1 MIIIEI
7 KLPFKCF
14 PLFVLF
20 VSMIL
25 ITPSSFAQPTGYVGG
40 TLETY
45 QHGTINGDILFTIG
59 DSKYRGEL
67 SPGTNYSVVFDTIV
81 PEGSM
86 IKVARLYLY
95 WTWSYNGSNGTYPEM
110 DVQFEGNSI
119 APDKEYTDRK
129 GSGNYDY
136 PSGTYAYD
144 VTDSIAADK
153 IQVTVENKGLD
164 RVFSV
169 NGAGLLLIYEH
180 PDLQRME
187 YWIDE
192 GTDMIRTEDENTS
205 EKAFSTAYFKG
216 VIDTANISSA
226 RLITVVP
233 SGDKGKNNLYFNSM
247 EWEGVY
253 EGDPYDQLAIDTRD
267 VTDYLQHDNNLVKIE
282 DKGDYL
288 IPSNAFLIL
297 KFAEPSSNQDSA
309 RENTPGFE
317 AVLLIACF
325 LAVVSLVRY
334 ARKRMK

>member
-1 MIIIEI
+1 MI
-7 KLPFKCF
+7 F
-14 PLFVLF
+14 
-20 VSMIL
+20 
-25 ITPSSFAQPTGYVGG
+25 ITPSSFAQPTGYAGG
-40 TLETY
+40 ALETY

-67 SPGTNYSVVFDTIV
+67 SPGTNYSVVFDTAV
-81 PEGSM
+81 PEGST
-86 IKVARLYLY
+86 IKGARLYLY

-110 DVQFEGNSI
+110 NVQLEGNSI
-119 APDKEYTDRK
+119 VPEKEYSDRK
-129 GSGNYDY
+129 GSGKYDY
-136 PSGTYAYD
+136 PSGTYAFD
-144 VTDSIAADK
+144 VTDSITADK
-153 IQVTVENKGLD
+153 IQLTVENIGLD
-164 RVFSV
+164 RVFSI
-169 NGAGLLLIYEH
+169 NGAGLLLFYEH

-192 GTDMIRTEDENTS
+192 GADMIRTEDENSS
-205 EKAFSTAYFKG
+205 ENVISAAYFEG

-226 RLITVVP
+226 QLITVVP

-253 EGDPYDQLAIDTRD
+253 EGDPYEQLAIDTRD
-267 VTDYLQHDNNLVKIE
+267 VTDYLQSGNNSVKIE

-297 KFAEPSSNQDSA
+297 KFAEPLSNQNSA

-325 LAVVSLVRY
+325 LAVVNLIRY
-334 ARKRMK
+334 AR